1 MTTTYNDA
9 KKYEVADEL
18 MAHAM
23 GGKAPKDLSTYE

>member
-1 MTTTYNDA
+1 MTTAYKEA

-23 GGKAPKDLSTYE
+23 GGKAPKDLTTYE